1 MIAAR
6 PLQNSLVK
14 YATPGHH
21 GRCSRHA
28 FCKRMLR
35 NWLSGVQVI
44 EQRLG
49 VESIE
54 AFGGR
59 AVRELA
65 AEVFAP
71 EPRHA
76 HRGAEF
82 PEWLVEREQPQARC

>member
-1 MIAAR
+1 
-6 PLQNSLVK
+6 
-14 YATPGHH
+14 
-21 GRCSRHA
+21 
-28 FCKRMLR
+28 MLR

-65 AEVFAP
+65 AAFAP

-82 PEWLVEREQPQARC
+82 PEWLAERGNGKRAVEMLQLSPHPARTTVAQFRRPCDGS